1 MQLPKNIFF
10 VAHIQKKDQLTCEL
24 VFFQRNKSL
33 AGFVKCTSCVKYAS
47 HVKCAAAREG
57 IYFISH
63 RPKGDIS
70 QFPQGNYF
78 TFGWGRIFHL
88 QSPRF
93 YVILTSEHIG
103 GTIMTATLN
112 SILNYLKRLPF
123 ERAIYFV
130 CLSAICLIS
139 VKLILICFDKLIKKS
154 KLDELIY
161 NLLRISIK
169 AFLLFITAIIVLS
182 SLGISVSSLVATL
195 SVVGVAFSLAVQ
207 GFLSNAF
214 GGIQIIST
222 KPFKIGDYI
231 EVGSDSGL
239 VHEVGLFYT
248 KLNTFDKK
256 LIQIPNG
263 KIANETIINYTSADI
278 RRVEVIVCL
287 SYENEVSKVLSVLA
301 KTFEAHPLVLN
312 EEGLQPYAHVKEYQ
326 YSHICYTARAWCKTD
341 DYWTVYFDTMDN
353 LQASF
358 AKNGVN
364 FSYPHMNIHMV
375 ENKAVGSMTDIT
387 KFSGK

>member
-1 MQLPKNIFF
+1 
-10 VAHIQKKDQLTCEL
+10 
-24 VFFQRNKSL
+24 
-33 AGFVKCTSCVKYAS
+33 
-47 HVKCAAAREG
+47 
-57 IYFISH
+57 
-63 RPKGDIS
+63 
-70 QFPQGNYF
+70 
-78 TFGWGRIFHL
+78 
-88 QSPRF
+88 
-93 YVILTSEHIG
+93 
-103 GTIMTATLN
+103 MTATLN

-301 KTFEAHPLVLN
+301 KTFEAHPLVLS

-358 AKNGVN
+358 AKNGVS
-364 FSYPHMNIHMV
+364 FSYPHMNVHMV
-375 ENKAVGSMTDIT
+375 ENKAVGNATDTAPIFR
-387 KFSGK
+387 K